1 MGNAVAFDAQEL
13 SGGEGNP
20 TNHWHGGDPNADPNI
35 RSLPKEAHL
44 MLQRKLSS
52 FLDEPVINKRTERGE
67 AKVTLPNSKGGVREG
82 SNDKN
87 EDGGDNNNMLRYAV
101 SEMQGWRSHME
112 DKHALNPSLSSNRHQ
127 VQLLK
132 DHHLFAVF
140 DGHGGEFASHY
151 CGEHFVSTL
160 ISQKEWQAY
169 LSLAQESSK
178 TGKAAPDSTK
188 ALKCIKK
195 ALTLTFL
202 ELDRRLHVEQKKIRQ
217 SQLYRL
223 KSLVSSIG
231 GSTNLDIFQVGTQEH
246 EKIMNFDRQ
255 LPPSVPAGVKLERS
269 GSTGVVVLVTP
280 THIICA
286 NAGDSR
292 AILSKKNTLLPLSF
306 DHKPGNDVEVT
317 RVEKDGGFVRAG
329 RVDGDLAVSRSFG
342 DFGYK
347 NSSNMI
353 DSSSSFTSSSTTS
366 SSSSV
371 GTTPKDY
378 RVTVYPDIIVHKRE
392 PAKDEFVVLA
402 CDGIWDRLTNRDCSD
417 LVRSL
422 IYNCGEMDV
431 GLICEEVIDTALELD
446 SRDNMTCCVVLFPG
460 ANVRPPHGSDMS
472 SISTTSS
479 GVMKRRLDREKTWG
493 KDSTPAKRAQKRLEE
508 RRTKHFENLTLRK
521 ISSSEQRGR
530 SSDSSVSSVSSR
542 RKHKAA
548 LVAPATGGPAASAAT
563 MDHVRSI
570 RSRASRVPSG
580 IVVQ

>member
-1 MGNAVAFDAQEL
+1 MGNAVAYDSQGL
-13 SGGEGNP
+13 VGDNQS
-20 TNHWHGGDPNADPNI
+20 NHDPGL
-35 RSLPKEAHL
+35 RSMPDESNL

-52 FLDEPVINKRTERGE
+52 FLEEPIISKRTERGE
-67 AKVTLPNSKGGVREG
+67 VNVTLRDLKRGREG
-82 SNDKN
+82 YDSNYEACAD
-87 EDGGDNNNMLRYAV
+87 DNNMLRYAV

-112 DKHALNPSLSSNRHQ
+112 DKHALNPTLSSNRHQ
-127 VQLLK
+127 AQLLK

-160 ISQKEWQAY
+160 IAQKEWQAY
-169 LSLAQESSK
+169 LSLSLESSK
-178 TGKAAPDSTK
+178 NGKTAPDSTK
-188 ALKCIKK
+188 ALKHIKR

-231 GSTNLDIFQVGTQEH
+231 GSTDLDIFQVGTRDH
-246 EKIMNFDRQ
+246 DMIMRFDRQ

-292 AILSKKNTLLPLSF
+292 AILSKKNNLLPLSF
-306 DHKPGNDVEVT
+306 DHKPGNDVELT

-353 DSSSSFTSSSTTS
+353 NSSSSTTS
-366 SSSSV
+366 SSTTTST
-371 GTTPKDY
+371 GTTPRDY

-392 PAKDEFVVLA
+392 PNKDEFVVLA
-402 CDGIWDRLTNRDCSD
+402 CDGIWDRLTNKDCSD

-422 IYNCGEMDV
+422 IYNDSEMDV
-431 GLICEEVIDTALELD
+431 GLICEEIIDTALELD

-460 ANVRPPHGSDMS
+460 ANVCPPHGCDLS
-472 SISTTSS
+472 SVSTTSS
-479 GVMKRRLDREKTWG
+479 GVMKRRLDREKSWG
-493 KDSTPAKRAQKRLEE
+493 KDSTPAKRALKRLEE
-508 RRTKHFENLTLRK
+508 RRMKHYENLALRK
-521 ISSSEQRGR
+521 TSSSEHYSSKNQLVRGR
-530 SSDSSVSSVSSR
+530 SSDSSASSR
-542 RKHKAA
+542 RKHKASS
-548 LVAPATGGPAASAAT
+548 VAPAATGL
-563 MDHVRSI
+563 RS
-570 RSRASRVPSG
+570 SRAPSG
-580 IVVQ
+580 ILLQ

>member
-1 MGNAVAFDAQEL
+1 MGNAVAYDSQGL
-13 SGGEGNP
+13 GNDNQS
-20 TNHWHGGDPNADPNI
+20 NHDPGM
-35 RSLPKEAHL
+35 RSMPHEAHL

-52 FLDEPVINKRTERGE
+52 FLEEPIISKRTERGE
-67 AKVTLPNSKGGVREG
+67 VNVTLRDSKRGREG
-82 SNDKN
+82 DDSYYEVGAD
-87 EDGGDNNNMLRYAV
+87 DNNVLRYAV

-112 DKHALNPSLSSNRHQ
+112 DKHALNPTLSSNRQ
-127 VQLLK
+127 QAQLIK

-140 DGHGGEFASHY
+140 DGHGGGFASHY

-169 LSLAQESSK
+169 LSLSLESSK
-178 TGKAAPDSTK
+178 NGRAAPDSTK
-188 ALKCIKK
+188 ALKYIKR

-202 ELDRRLHVEQKKIRQ
+202 ELDKRLHIEQKKIRQ

-231 GSTNLDIFQVGTQEH
+231 GSTDLDIFQVGTRDH
-246 EKIMNFDRQ
+246 EKIMRFDRQ

-292 AILSKKNTLLPLSF
+292 AILSKKNNLLPLSF
-306 DHKPGNDVEVT
+306 DHKPGNDVELT

-347 NSSNMI
+347 NSSYVI
-353 DSSSSFTSSSTTS
+353 DSSSSFASSTTS
-366 SSSSV
+366 SSTDTST
-371 GTTPKDY
+371 GTAPKDY

-392 PAKDEFVVLA
+392 PTKDEFVVLA
-402 CDGIWDRLTNRDCSD
+402 CDGIWDRLTNKDCSD

-422 IYNCGEMDV
+422 IYNDSEMDV
-431 GLICEEVIDTALELD
+431 GLICEEIIDTALELD

-460 ANVRPPHGSDMS
+460 ANVCPPHGSDLS
-472 SISTTSS
+472 SVSTTSS
-479 GVMKRRLDREKTWG
+479 GVMKRRLDREKSWG
-493 KDSTPAKRAQKRLEE
+493 KDSTPAKRALKRLEE
-508 RRTKHFENLTLRK
+508 RRMKHYGNLALQK
-521 ISSSEQRGR
+521 ISSSEHHSSKNQLVHGR
-530 SSDSSVSSVSSR
+530 SSDSSASSK
-542 RKHKAA
+542 RKHKGSS
-548 LVAPATGGPAASAAT
+548 VAPATTGL
-563 MDHVRSI
+563 RS
-570 RSRASRVPSG
+570 SRAPSG
-580 IVVQ
+580 ILLQ

>member
-1 MGNAVAFDAQEL
+1 MGNAVAFDSQGQF
-13 SGGEGNP
+13 GGDGNQI
-20 TNHWHGGDPNADPNI
+20 NHWHGGDPNADPSM
-35 RSLPKEAHL
+35 RSLPNEAQL

-52 FLDEPVINKRTERGE
+52 FLEEPVTIKRTERGE
-67 AKVTLPNSKGGVREG
+67 ANITLRDSKRGGREG
-82 SNDKN
+82 SSSNN
-87 EDGGDNNNMLRYAV
+87 ESGEDNNNMLRYAV

-112 DKHALNPSLSSNRHQ
+112 DKHALNPTLSSNRQ
-127 VQLLK
+127 QAQLLK

-160 ISQKEWQAY
+160 TSQKEWQAY
-169 LSLAQESSK
+169 LSMSLENSRS
-178 TGKAAPDSTK
+178 GGAARDSTK
-188 ALKCIKK
+188 ALKYIKM

-202 ELDRRLHVEQKKIRQ
+202 ELDKRLHVEQTKIRQ

-231 GSTNLDIFQVGTQEH
+231 GSTSLDIFQSGTRDH
-246 EKIMNFDRQ
+246 ERIMNFDRQ
-255 LPPSVPAGVKLERS
+255 LPPGVPAGVKLERS

-292 AILSKKNTLLPLSF
+292 AILSKKNSLLPLSF
-306 DHKPGNDVEVT
+306 DHKPGNDAEVS

-347 NSSNMI
+347 NSSSMI
-353 DSSSSFTSSSTTS
+353 DSSSSFTSSTS
-366 SSSSV
+366 SASTAS
-371 GTTPKDY
+371 TTPKDH

-402 CDGIWDRLTNRDCSD
+402 CDGIWDRLTNKDCSD

-422 IYNCGEMDV
+422 IYNDSEMDA
-431 GLICEEVIDTALELD
+431 GLICEEIIDTALELD
-446 SRDNMTCCVVLFPG
+446 SRDNMTCCLVLFPG
-460 ANVRPPHGSDMS
+460 ANVCPPHGSDMS
-472 SISTTSS
+472 SVSTASS

-508 RRTKHFENLTLRK
+508 RRTKHFENLALRK
-521 ISSSEQRGR
+521 ISSSEQRVR
-530 SSDSSVSSVSSR
+530 SSDSSASSR

-548 LVAPATGGPAASAAT
+548 SVAPVVGGSTPSAT
-563 MDHVRSI
+563 DHARSI
-570 RSRASRVPSG
+570 RSRTSSSSRVPIG